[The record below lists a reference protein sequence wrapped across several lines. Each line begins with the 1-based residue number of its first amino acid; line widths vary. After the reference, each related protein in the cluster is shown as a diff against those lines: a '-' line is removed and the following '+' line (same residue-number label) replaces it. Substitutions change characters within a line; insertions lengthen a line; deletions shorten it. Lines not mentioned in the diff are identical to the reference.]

1 MFAKLLHLFG
11 TFGGRLV
18 QLMCSCVYVSM
29 HEIQKGKIGSKRC
42 FVAMLVLDSQG
53 TFKKSFIDKIITCIL
68 YFSAIIIECQATT
81 ILGHNSFVWALPFT
95 LPACISPPTIPLC
108 FGQQIRPFSSKTNGS
123 RVLFAFL
130 SSWMCGKVHTVFDW
144 RLPPSPASCAA
155 PIPPLSL
162 LLTHPESCDL
172 K

>member
-29 HEIQKGKIGSKRC
+29 HETQKGKIGSKRC

-81 ILGHNSFVWALPFT
+81 ILGHNSFV
-95 LPACISPPTIPLC
+95 
-108 FGQQIRPFSSKTNGS
+108 
-123 RVLFAFL
+123 
-130 SSWMCGKVHTVFDW
+130 
-144 RLPPSPASCAA
+144 
-155 PIPPLSL
+155 
-162 LLTHPESCDL
+162 
-172 K
+172 